1 MASGVS
7 VRNSLSLLLWLL
19 GTVQAF
25 YFPGVAPN
33 EFKEGDSLFIKV
45 RYVVDHEPDV

>member
-1 MASGVS
+1 MASAVS
-7 VRNSLSLLLWLL
+7 VWNSLSLLLWLL

-33 EFKEGDSLFIKV
+33 EFKEGNSLFIKV